1 MAEHSMV
8 HAPYNFVPFSKV
20 LLRYPSPEEL
30 PRHDCLDPAL
40 KSGEIHVTMTADTPV
55 FVSDGNKNDPH
66 FFRTPGGAYALP
78 GSTIRGMAREN
89 MQILGFGCI
98 HPTEDFEDFRIFF
111 RQIAGKSEG
120 SAGELRKYYHGAIG
134 TETFRSPAGKTY
146 SIPQNVHAGYLR
158 RAGESYYIQPV
169 RDTYLRISRNHP
181 DLAAMAVGD
190 AQAVPVAYT
199 EAGDRVV
206 HIQRSGGAVSG
217 MKQGTLLVTG
227 RPVSNK
233 NHLYVFPLPDEDA
246 LPVAIPAQDVLSYR
260 EDWENRRNALG
271 AYYDVNF
278 WALPEEGG
286 EKPVFYIQ
294 YEGHTYFGMSL
305 FPRIGHRYA
314 LADGLPQRHKDVLA
328 GGSGVDYPH
337 ALLGFAGDEDAYR
350 SRVSFADLTV
360 VGPASEDPAWRGVLG
375 QPKPSFY
382 PGYTVKGKHYSL
394 EPEGPQDTIFQ
405 LRGYKQ
411 YWLKEVE
418 NPAGSTENVRSEK
431 VLSTMRPLPKG
442 TRFQGVIRFRNLH
455 DDELGLLLWSLRLD
469 EGCCQSIG
477 MGKPYGFGRMKL
489 HIDRLLET
497 DLNSLYGGGNLG
509 GAPGTDRTNQ
519 IEGYIAAYDRFAA
532 GALRLKKPKKRPS
545 VRGCEE
551 ILDFLYL
558 RSAIQPAE
566 KAAYM
571 TLKEHKDCAPLPTV
585 RDFRDEAAQA
595 DGQAGGASGGEKE
608 LSMAERIALFNA
620 RNKV

>member
-78 GSTIRGMAREN
+78 GSTIRGMVREN

-98 HPTEDFEDFRIFF
+98 HPTEDFEDFHIFF
-111 RQIAGKSEG
+111 REIAGARNSVGGPLKD
-120 SAGELRKYYHGAIG
+120 YYHAAIG
-134 TETFRSPAGKTY
+134 VKPLRSPSGKTY

-199 EAGDRVV
+199 EAGDRVA

-227 RPVSNK
+227 RPVGRVA

-337 ALLGFAGDEDAYR
+337 ALLGFAGDEDSYR
-350 SRVSFADLTV
+350 SRVSFADLTA
-360 VGPASEDPAWRGVLG
+360 VGPAGEDPAWRGVLG
-375 QPKPSFY
+375 QPKPSYY
-382 PGYTVKGKHYSL
+382 PGYTKDGKNYS
-394 EPEGPQDTIFQ
+394 EEDFQ

-418 NPAGSTENVRSEK
+418 NPTGSTENVRSK
-431 VLSTMRPLPKG
+431 GVISTMRPLPKG

-455 DDELGLLLWSLRLD
+455 EDELGLLLWSLRLD

-489 HIDRLLET
+489 HIDQLLET
-497 DLNSLYGGGNLG
+497 DLNSLYGGGNLC

-519 IEGYIAAYDRFAA
+519 IEGCIAAYDRFAA
-532 GALRLKKPKKRPS
+532 DALRLKKPKKRPS

-558 RSAIQPAE
+558 RSAIQPTE

-571 TLKEHKDCAPLPTV
+571 TLDEYKNVRSPLPTV
-585 RDFRDEAAQA
+585 RDFREEAAQA